1 MLDLQQA
8 KIRISIWILGIGLLL
23 GGSLLTAH
31 YVSEISLESLEN
43 IERREASDRGRHLAM
58 LISNELEGL
67 SSLAKGWAVWDDT
80 YEFAQKG
87 NPEYI
92 KVNLDW
98 KTRLAGLSDI
108 HAFHVVNKQGNLVW
122 GELYHPDV
130 GTQVSSFKIP
140 AGNWFDDPSW
150 AKLLQNGSKGLLNTE
165 HGLLF
170 IVVFGIMPDSY
181 EANYNGFLVMGRFLD
196 HKTGERLGELVN
208 GRLYVLPSDR
218 IEIERNRVNVSISKS
233 GDSTITRIQQQSIL
247 GTPISLEVHY
257 ARNVFLESQRLA
269 AVVFWT
275 TFLGVFCIGLI
286 LFGSGWAYRI
296 LDLAVRR
303 KLEMR
308 VLDATKELRKAE
320 NRWKTLVN
328 SAGNGIL
335 SFDRNGCIVFINPAL
350 EALLGLKL
358 DLVRGKLLHE
368 VIHHHHTPGQEC
380 IFQID
385 PTSRGVRQAT
395 EDILFKAGGG
405 QLHVS
410 YSVVPLQEDQ
420 EAIGAVVIFTDITD
434 RARMLEN
441 LKESDSRFRAMFE
454 KMNAA
459 ILVLSVDQNAE
470 TFTIAK
476 VNPACE
482 YIYGVSKDRL
492 LGQDLLFLFPH
503 FQVIGIQ
510 KILQRVAGTGEA
522 ETVPVAFHEGDM
534 KGWREGFAYR
544 VSEFEVVLILF
555 DESSRMENMQA
566 LERSEE
572 KLRRFFEMPLIG
584 ACTISLSGQFKTVNA
599 RMCEILGYS
608 KEALS
613 QLTWMDR
620 TPAEDIEMAMQKFR
634 EVIHEHG
641 TGRFSTHTR
650 MRHRAGH
657 IVEIQISAMMIRNS
671 LNSMD
676 EVIAIMEDVTESTRM
691 DQVMSFSVVLTQ
703 RAEVSSEEDLIH
715 AAMLEAMRLTESDF
729 AFIARKGNRENTLMA
744 TCIQGFAGSESTTT
758 QMEIET
764 NHAIWSQCLTTRRS
778 VVLNDFNELSADVRK
793 GMFTIKLP
801 ITRVALV
808 PVIEQGNVVMI
819 CGIANKVSP
828 IIPLDIRVLES
839 LGKNLQILI
848 RRKSTEQRL
857 RASEERMRIMLESI
871 QTGILLIDAENCT
884 ITDVNPVAAAMLG
897 CNRND
902 LIGKPCT
909 GSICGGNKEN
919 CKIRST
925 GKIVDNQ
932 ENSLMHTDGRLV
944 PVLKTA
950 AKIVIEGHN
959 YIIES
964 YVDISERKQY
974 EQRLNAAKDAAE
986 AANRAKSTFLANM
999 SHEIRTPLNG
1009 VIGMNSLLAE
1019 TELEEEQ
1026 IKYTSII
1033 KMSAES
1039 LLKIVNDV
1047 LDMSKI
1053 EAERMQLEW
1062 VEFDLRDVLDEVTD
1076 HFSGLLESKKLVF
1089 QIKIQENA
1097 HLLFRGDRQRL
1108 GQILQNLVENAI
1120 KFTNSGGIQ
1129 LGIEMDQ
1136 DGINRTEVV
1145 SLKIHVKDTG
1155 IGMSKENLEKIFQ
1168 QFTQA
1173 DDTSTRKYGG
1183 TGLGLAISKRLVELM
1198 NGELVVESEEGVG
1211 SIFSIQI
1218 PLTVAVEKTSLYN
1231 GTFGIFGGTAENRT
1245 LLKLALEK
1253 LGYAYSNSPSCDV
1266 VVQYEEAQEKGEA
1279 CYWVKRPNVMASIL
1293 KRISIPL
1300 RFSGIARAVELPH
1313 PNRPETAEAKS
1324 LRNPLK
1330 ILLVEDNVINQ
1341 KVAVGL
1347 LQKLGWEVDLAN
1359 NGQEALSALARNEYA
1374 LVFMD
1379 CQMPIM
1385 DGYEATR
1392 QIRKGNAGAMNQGAR
1407 IIAMTA
1413 NALKGDRELCMESGM
1428 DDYLSKPITKD
1439 AVENLLNRWIHPVE
1453 GGKLVG

>member
-8 KIRISIWILGIGLLL
+8 KIRVSIWILGIGLLL
-23 GGSLLTAH
+23 GGSLFTAH
-31 YVSEISLESLEN
+31 YVSELSLGSLER

-87 NPEYI
+87 NSDYI

-122 GELYHPDV
+122 GELYHPDF
-130 GTQVSSFKIP
+130 GSQVSSFKYP
-140 AGNWFDDPSW
+140 AGNWFDDPAW
-150 AKLLQNGSKGLLNTE
+150 AQLLQDGSKGLLNTE

-170 IVVFGIMPDSY
+170 VVVFGIVPDSY
-181 EANYNGFLVMGRFLD
+181 NAGSNGFLVMGRFLD
-196 HKTGERLGELVN
+196 HETGDRLGDLVN

-218 IEIERNRVNVSISKS
+218 IAVERNRVNISTSKL

-247 GTPISLEVHY
+247 GTPISIEVHY
-257 ARNVFLESQRLA
+257 ARNVFLESQKLA
-269 AVVFWT
+269 NVVFWT
-275 TFLGVFCIGLI
+275 TFFGVFCVGLI

-303 KLEMR
+303 NLEER
-308 VLDATKELRKAE
+308 VLEATKELRKAE

-335 SFDRNGCIVFINPAL
+335 SFDRNGFIVFVNPAL
-350 EALLGLKL
+350 ENLLGLKL
-358 DLVRGKLLHE
+358 DFVRGKLLHE

-385 PTSRGVRQAT
+385 STSRGVRQAS

-410 YSVVPLQEDQ
+410 YTVVPLQEEQ
-420 EAIGAVVIFTDITD
+420 ETFGAVVIFTDITE
-434 RARMLEN
+434 RARMLEH

-459 ILVLSVDQNAE
+459 ILVLDVDQNAQS
-470 TFTIAK
+470 FSIAK

-482 YIYGVSKDRL
+482 YIYGMSKDRL
-492 LGQDLLFLFPH
+492 MGQDLLSLFPH
-503 FQVIGIQ
+503 FQTIGIQ

-608 KEALS
+608 KDALT

-620 TPAEDIEMAMQKFR
+620 TPAEDIEQAMHKFR
-634 EVIHEHG
+634 ELIHEHG

-671 LNSMD
+671 INAMD
-676 EVIAIMEDVTESTRM
+676 EVIAIMEDVTENTRM
-691 DQVMSFSVVLTQ
+691 DQVMSFTVVLTQ
-703 RAEVSSEEDLIH
+703 RAEVNSEAELIH

-729 AFIARKGNRENTLMA
+729 AFIARNGNKENTLIA
-744 TCIQGFAGSESTTT
+744 TCIQGMAGQESTSID
-758 QMEIET
+758 MEIET

-778 VVLNDFNELSADVRK
+778 VVLNDFSDLSAEVKK
-793 GMFTIKLP
+793 GLFTVKIP
-801 ITRVALV
+801 VTRVALV

-828 IIPLDIRVLES
+828 IIPLDVRVLES

-848 RRKSTEQRL
+848 RRKSAEQSL

-871 QTGILLIDAENCT
+871 QTGIVLIDAESCT
-884 ITDVNPVAAAMLG
+884 ITDVNPVASAMLG
-897 CNRND
+897 CSKND

-909 GSICGGNKEN
+909 GTICGGNVES
-919 CKIRST
+919 CKLRKT
-925 GKIVDNQ
+925 GKIVENQ
-932 ENSLMHTDGRLV
+932 EYSLMHSDGNLV

-974 EQRLNAAKDAAE
+974 ELRLNAAKEAAE
-986 AANRAKSTFLANM
+986 TANRAKSTFLANM

-1009 VIGMNSLLAE
+1009 VIGMNSLLSE
-1019 TELEEEQ
+1019 TELDEEQ
-1026 IKYTSII
+1026 TKFSNII
-1033 KMSAES
+1033 KSSAES

-1047 LDMSKI
+1047 LDISKI

-1062 VEFDLRDVLDEVTD
+1062 VEFDLCDVLDEVTNQ
-1076 HFSGLLESKKLVF
+1076 FITVLESKDLVY
-1089 QIKIQENA
+1089 QISLQEN
-1097 HLLFRGDRQRL
+1097 LPLSYRGDRQRL
-1108 GQILQNLVENAI
+1108 IQILQNLVENAI
-1120 KFTNSGGIQ
+1120 KFTSVGGIEI
-1129 LGIEMDQ
+1129 GIEM
-1136 DGINRTEVV
+1136 GEIVPSSAEMIP
-1145 SLKIHVKDTG
+1145 LKIHVKDSG
-1155 IGMSKENLEKIFQ
+1155 IGMSNATLAKIFQ

-1173 DDTSTRKYGG
+1173 DETSTRKYGG

-1198 NGELVVESEEGVG
+1198 NGMLLVESKEGVG
-1211 SIFSIQI
+1211 STFSIQI
-1218 PLTVAVEKTSLYN
+1218 PLTPGQVKKTTHR
-1231 GTFGIFGGTAENRT
+1231 GTFGVAGGTVENMR
-1245 LLKLALEK
+1245 LLKLAFERQ
-1253 LGYAYSNSPSCDV
+1253 GYTHSNSPACEII
-1266 VVQYEEAQEKGEA
+1266 VQYEENQKTGEHFYSVRRAQTVG
-1279 CYWVKRPNVMASIL
+1279 NVI
-1293 KRISIPL
+1293 KRISIPI
-1300 RFSGIARAVELPH
+1300 RFAGVALAIESSSHNRIEKVVE
-1313 PNRPETAEAKS
+1313 NTS
-1324 LRNPLK
+1324 QNPLK
-1330 ILLVEDNVINQ
+1330 ILLVEDNAINQ

-1347 LQKLGWEVDLAN
+1347 LKKLGWEVDIAN
-1359 NGQEALSALARNEYA
+1359 NGQEALNALSVNEYA

-1392 QIRKGNAGAMNQGAR
+1392 QIRNGIAGVLNQR
-1407 IIAMTA
+1407 VNIIAMTA
-1413 NALKGDRELCMESGM
+1413 NALKGDRELCMECGM
-1428 DDYLSKPITKD
+1428 DDYLSKPITKN
-1439 AVENLLNRWIHPVE
+1439 AVEAILNRWIQPAE